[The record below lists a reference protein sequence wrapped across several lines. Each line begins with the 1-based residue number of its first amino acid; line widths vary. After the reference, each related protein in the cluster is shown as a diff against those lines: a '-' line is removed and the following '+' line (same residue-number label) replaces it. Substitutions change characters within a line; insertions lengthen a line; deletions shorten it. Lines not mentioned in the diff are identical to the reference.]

1 MAEKKPALLADHVNA
16 MKLAAQRHPQIVCL
30 AAQVISAVGKLSKVS
45 NNTQDLFSCI
55 KENCLLQDRAQDALN
70 FVLEYLPK
78 AERGSQNALL
88 REATLLCS
96 SYPVLF
102 TDKVLQGVR
111 QRHHTR

>member
-1 MAEKKPALLADHVNA
+1 M
-16 MKLAAQRHPQIVCL
+16 I
-30 AAQVISAVGKLSKVS
+30 
-45 NNTQDLFSCI
+45 FSI
-55 KENCLLQDRAQDALN
+55 FKDRAQDALN

-78 AERGSQNALL
+78 SDKGSQSALL

-102 TDKVLQGVR
+102 TDKVLAGVR